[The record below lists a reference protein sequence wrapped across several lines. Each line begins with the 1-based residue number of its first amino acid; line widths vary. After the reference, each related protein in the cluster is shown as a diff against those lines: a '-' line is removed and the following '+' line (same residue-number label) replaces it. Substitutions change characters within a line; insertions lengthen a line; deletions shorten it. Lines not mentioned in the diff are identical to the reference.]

1 VSRIFSTSFL
11 AFALA
16 ASLVSPA
23 RAELAAWD
31 QAKVTALAGQLAEA
45 ASSLYST
52 LCKQGPPQ
60 LGSGQAS
67 DYRELKQEV
76 RRIQSEAKELA
87 GALGKGE
94 GREDTL
100 DIYENLMEIVRDARE
115 NAQRVFSTKAVQD
128 EASKVRQILNQISPY
143 YDADSGA
150 APARHTLRAGLAHPG
165 SGS

>member
-1 VSRIFSTSFL
+1 MSRIFATSCL

-16 ASLVSPA
+16 ASFAAPA

-45 ASSLYST
+45 SSSLYST
-52 LCKQGPPQ
+52 FYKQGPPQ

-67 DYRELKQEV
+67 DYRELKQQV

-87 GALGKGE
+87 GALGKGD

-115 NAQRVFSTKAVQD
+115 NARRVFSTKDVQD
-128 EASKVRQILNQISPY
+128 QASKVRQLLNQISPY
-143 YDADSGA
+143 YDPDA
-150 APARHTLRAGLAHPG
+150 APLQPAIR
-165 SGS
+165 